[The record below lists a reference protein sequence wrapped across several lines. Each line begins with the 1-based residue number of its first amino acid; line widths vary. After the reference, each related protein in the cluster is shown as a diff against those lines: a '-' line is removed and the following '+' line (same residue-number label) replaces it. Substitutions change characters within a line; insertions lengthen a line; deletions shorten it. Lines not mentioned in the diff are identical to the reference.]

1 LKVFPRLVF
10 AMSSEKQKLAS
21 MFRIDVSPISSGQPQ
36 ESQQRT
42 DTEMLE
48 LLRQLVVSQTR
59 QTELLENVVE
69 HLSAGQRQRA
79 LELGQ
84 WKEANPTL
92 ARRCRSAA
100 EAISQVQTEFL
111 QNMTRE
117 INDSYESM
125 MDGDFVLNEFIDRYG
140 PRLAHLNGVLQL
152 LSQLSSVNSTTG
164 QT

>member
-1 LKVFPRLVF
+1 
-10 AMSSEKQKLAS
+10 MSLDKQKMAS
-21 MFRIDVSPISSGQPQ
+21 MFRIDVSPTSTGQPH
-36 ESQQRT
+36 ESQQRS
-42 DTEMLE
+42 DNEMLE
-48 LLRQLVVSQTR
+48 LLRQLVVSQNR
-59 QTELLENVVE
+59 QTELLENMVD
-69 HLSAGQRQRA
+69 HLSAAQRQRA
-79 LELGQ
+79 IELGQ

-117 INDSYESM
+117 INESYESM

-152 LSQLSSVNSTTG
+152 LSQLSSVNNNTTS

>member
-1 LKVFPRLVF
+1 
-10 AMSSEKQKLAS
+10 MSLEKQKMAS
-21 MFRIDVSPISSGQPQ
+21 MFRIDVSPISSGQPH
-36 ESQQRT
+36 ETQQRN
-42 DTEMLE
+42 DHEMLE
-48 LLRQLVVSQTR
+48 LLRQLVASQNR
-59 QTELLENVVE
+59 QTELLENMVD
-69 HLSAGQRQRA
+69 HLSASQRQRA

-92 ARRCRSAA
+92 AKRCRTAA

-117 INDSYESM
+117 INESYESM

-152 LSQLSSVNSTTG
+152 LSQLSSVTHPTS
-164 QT
+164 QA